1 MKKALLIGSAAIAV
15 CLALPLSGGAAAP
28 AATVCSQTTQSFSGS
43 ASTLI
48 VPAGGYCA
56 ISNAT
61 IAQDLILQDGAGAD
75 LSQVTVGRDMLGG
88 QDAGAGINDTTI
100 GGNLSL
106 RGGEGGADLAG
117 VRIGHDYL
125 LADGAGTEM
134 ERTTISHDFVASQ
147 PSTVQSGR
155 NGPDS
160 PGGAVNVGHD
170 ARITGSPADNPFVFD
185 GICDLHVGHDL
196 SVTNRTVTLGIGL
209 KSAGCS
215 SSGQP
220 GNTIGHDLVVT
231 GNTAASG
238 FFGPSSLRIGDN
250 RVGHD
255 LVFSGN
261 TAVPGGA
268 LEVTNNVVGH
278 DLLCSGNSP
287 AVTVTSPNTAGHLNT
302 CM

>member
-1 MKKALLIGSAAIAV
+1 MKRLMVLGATAAA
-15 CLALPLSGGAAAP
+15 CLVVPLAASSAAP
-28 AATVCSQTTQSFSGS
+28 ASTVCSQATQEFSGS
-43 ASTLI
+43 ATTLI

-61 IAQDLILQDGAGAD
+61 ISQDLILQDGAGAD
-75 LSQVTVGRDMLGG
+75 LSQVSVGRDMIGG
-88 QDAGAGINDTTI
+88 ADAGAGINDTTI
-100 GGNLSL
+100 AGNLSL

-117 VRIGHDYL
+117 VRVGHDYL
-125 LADGAGTEM
+125 LADGAGTHM

-155 NGPDS
+155 NGPDT
-160 PGGAVNVGHD
+160 PGGPVNVGHD
-170 ARITGSPADNPFVFD
+170 VRISGSPADNPFVFD

-196 SVTNRTVTLGIGL
+196 SVMNRTVTLGIGL
-209 KSAGCS
+209 ASQGCR
-215 SSGQP
+215 SGGEP

-238 FFGPSSLRIGDN
+238 FFGPSGLRVGDN

-261 TAVPGGA
+261 TAVPGGT
-268 LEVTNNVVGH
+268 LEVTGNTVGH

-287 AVTVTSPNTAGHLNT
+287 AVTVTEPNTAGHLNT
-302 CM
+302 CG